1 MIGVRKMDEL
11 EPNLVTS
18 GLSRRVTRDGITVE
32 ICIYRLETNQ
42 EWSLEVVN
50 SAGTSTVWDNVFSS
64 DDAANE
70 EFLRT
75 LADEGMSTFLD
86 SAKIIPFRC

>member
-1 MIGVRKMDEL
+1 MEER

-18 GLSRRVTRDGITVE
+18 GLSRDVSRDGITVE
-32 ICIYRLETNQ
+32 VCIYRLETDTG
-42 EWSLEVVN
+42 WTLEVVN
-50 SAGTSTVWDNVFSS
+50 SAGTSIVWDDQFSS

-75 LADEGMSTFLD
+75 VAEEGMASFLD
-86 SAKIIPFRC
+86 NANVIPLRR

>member
-1 MIGVRKMDEL
+1 MGER
-11 EPNLVTS
+11 EPNLITS
-18 GLSRRVTRDGITVE
+18 SLSRNVTRDGITVE
-32 ICIYRLETNQ
+32 LCIYRLETKT

-50 SAGTSTVWDNVFSS
+50 SAGTSIVWTYQFSS

-75 LADEGMSTFLD
+75 VAEEGMVTFLD
-86 SAKIIPFRC
+86 DTKVIPFPR

>member
-1 MIGVRKMDEL
+1 MMKES

-18 GLSRRVTRDGITVE
+18 GLSRNVARDGITVKL
-32 ICIYRLETNQ
+32 CIYRLETDTK
-42 EWSLEVVN
+42 WSLEVVD
-50 SAGTSTVWDNVFSS
+50 SAGTAIVWDDQFSS

-75 LADEGMSTFLD
+75 VAEEGMTSFLD
-86 SAKIIPFRC
+86 SANVIPFRR

>member
-1 MIGVRKMDEL
+1 MEERD
-11 EPNLVTS
+11 PNIVTS
-18 GLSRRVTRDGITVE
+18 GLSRHVTQDGITVE
-32 ICIYRLETNQ
+32 LCIYRLEAET

-50 SAGTSTVWDNVFSS
+50 GAGTCIVWDDTFHS

-75 LADEGMSTFLD
+75 VSEEGMATFHD
-86 SAKIIPFRC
+86 SAKVIPLPR